1 MILNNI
7 KFIKD
12 LIVVIP
18 AYNEEKT
25 IGKLVLEIKKICDV
39 LVVDD
44 CSKDGTR
51 EASFKNGAI
60 VHSNKKN
67 KGYSYSI
74 NFGIKKAQLLK
85 YKYAIT
91 LDADGQ
97 HDPKYISIF
106 YENLQSFD
114 LVCGERDFM
123 QRFAEKFGSFITN
136 LIYKIK
142 DPLCGFK
149 GYNLQKFLFLKN
161 KSFEKY
167 NLIGM
172 ELLFIALNNK
182 LSVVQVPIKC
192 RERFDENRFGNGL
205 RINLKIIKSIFK
217 GIYLKN

>member
-7 KFIKD
+7 KFIND

-51 EASFKNGAI
+51 EASLKNGAI

-74 NFGIKKAQLLK
+74 NYGIKNAQLLK
-85 YKYAIT
+85 YKYAVT

-97 HDPKYISIF
+97 HDPKYIISF
-106 YENLQSFD
+106 YNSLKSFD
-114 LVCGERDFM
+114 LVCGERDFK
-123 QRFAEKFGSFITN
+123 QRFAEKFGSLITN
-136 LIYKIK
+136 LIYNIK
-142 DPLCGFK
+142 DPLCGLK
-149 GYNLQKFLFLKN
+149 GYNLQSFLFLKN
-161 KSFEKY
+161 IPFEKY

-182 LSVVQVPIKC
+182 LSVFQIPIKC
-192 RERFDENRFGNGL
+192 RERFDQNRFGNGL

-217 GIYLKN
+217 GLYLKN

>member
-106 YENLQSFD
+106 
-114 LVCGERDFM
+114 
-123 QRFAEKFGSFITN
+123 
-136 LIYKIK
+136 
-142 DPLCGFK
+142 
-149 GYNLQKFLFLKN
+149 
-161 KSFEKY
+161 
-167 NLIGM
+167 
-172 ELLFIALNNK
+172 
-182 LSVVQVPIKC
+182 
-192 RERFDENRFGNGL
+192 
-205 RINLKIIKSIFK
+205 
-217 GIYLKN
+217 

>member
-1 MILNNI
+1 LILNNI

-12 LIVVIP
+12 LIAVIP

-25 IGKLVLEIKKICDV
+25 IGKLVLEIKKTCDV

-44 CSKDGTR
+44 CSKDKTR
-51 EASFKNGAI
+51 EASFENGAR
-60 VHSNKKN
+60 VHSNKVN
-67 KGYSYSI
+67 KGYSYSL

-97 HDPKYISIF
+97 HDPKYISTF
-106 YENLQSFD
+106 YDNLQSFD
-114 LVCGERDFM
+114 LVSGERDFM
-123 QRFAEKFGSFITN
+123 QRFSEKFGSFITN
-136 LIYKIK
+136 LVYDIK

-149 GYNLQKFLFLKN
+149 GYNLQKFFFLN
-161 KSFEKY
+161 NRSFEEY

-182 LSVVQVPIKC
+182 LSIVQVPIKC
-192 RERFDENRFGNGL
+192 RERFDENRFGNGFKV
-205 RINLKIIKSIFK
+205 NFNIIKSIFK

>member
-25 IGKLVLEIKKICDV
+25 IGKLVSEIKKTCDV

-44 CSKDGTR
+44 FSKDGTR
-51 EASFKNGAI
+51 KASLENGAI

-97 HDPKYISIF
+97 HDPKYIFSF
-106 YENLQSFD
+106 YDNLQSFD

-136 LIYKIK
+136 FIYDIK

-149 GYNLQKFLFLKN
+149 GYNLHNFLFLKN
-161 KSFEKY
+161 SSFEKY

-192 RERFDENRFGNGL
+192 RERFDENRFGNGFK
-205 RINLKIIKSIFK
+205 INFQIIKSIFK